1 MTGMWRR
8 LRGSGDGGA
17 TSIEFVLLTPVLFT
31 LIFGAVQFTL
41 YFHARH
47 VAIAAAQAGAR
58 VARASADKHPDTW
71 QGDAVQKSRDYAA
84 SLGGDLLRLQ
94 DGTPRTVN
102 DGDSVG
108 VQIHAFAPS
117 VIPMV
122 DIPINVE
129 SVGPIERFEEDT
141 QCAPGC

>member
-8 LRGSGDGGA
+8 PRSRRDGGA
-17 TSIEFVLLTPVLFT
+17 SSIEFVLLTPVLFT
-31 LIFGAVQFTL
+31 LIFGAVQFAL

-58 VARASADKHPDTW
+58 VARASADKHPDAWKT
-71 QGDAVQKSRDYAA
+71 AAIHKSSEYVTH
-84 SLGGDLLRLQ
+84 LGGDLLRLQ
-94 DGTPRTVN
+94 DGTPEAVSPN
-102 DGDSVG
+102 GDVVG
-108 VQIHAFAPS
+108 VRIRALAPS

-141 QCAPGC
+141 P